1 MLENSNGSKVWYVA
15 DGWIPFKT
23 ADKDPSYVGHE
34 SLMILN
40 YNDVLAKI
48 YLDIYFENNDP
59 IKNLELE
66 VMPERVKCFRMD
78 NPNDIGGVK
87 LKRLEQYALRI
98 KSNIDIVVQFGRMD
112 ITQPNLAYMGYIA
125 FPGK

>member
-1 MLENSNGSKVWYVA
+1 
-15 DGWIPFKT
+15 
-23 ADKDPSYVGHE
+23 
-34 SLMILN
+34 
-40 YNDVLAKI
+40 
-48 YLDIYFENNDP
+48 DIYFENNDP
-59 IKNLELE
+59 IKNIELE